1 MVKPAQN
8 KPSGNKEIKCKIT
21 IINKTKHKKMCL
33 KLILKTTTTKVTKIM
48 SYTY

>member
-21 IINKTKHKKMCL
+21 IINKTQENVPETNIKNNNNK
-33 KLILKTTTTKVTKIM
+33 
-48 SYTY
+48 SD